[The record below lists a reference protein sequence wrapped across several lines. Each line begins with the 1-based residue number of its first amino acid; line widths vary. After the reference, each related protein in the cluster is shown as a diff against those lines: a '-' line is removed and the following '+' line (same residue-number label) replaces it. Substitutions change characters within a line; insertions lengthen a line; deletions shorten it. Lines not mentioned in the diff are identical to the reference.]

1 MTMSTKPRVV
11 MILQARMGSTRLPGK
26 SMMDLAGVP
35 LVGRII
41 ERVKRCKKVD
51 EIVLATTQKPEDDV
65 LEELGRSYGI
75 SVFRG
80 SENDL
85 VDRYYQ
91 AAKAFNADVVVR
103 LPADNPCPE
112 PNEIDRII
120 DYHLTDQS
128 DFSSNLA
135 EVFGNGYPDGIG
147 AEAFNFETLEEVWR
161 TSSDPQKREHP
172 HLNFFDYESQEPA
185 DPDRYRVGTVQC
197 PLEFRRPDLVLDV
210 NTREEYEFMAELYEY
225 LYPRNPQFH
234 ITDVIQWYDN
244 IYRKSAKAHLNNGQ
258 S

>member
-1 MTMSTKPRVV
+1 
-11 MILQARMGSTRLPGK
+11 
-26 SMMDLAGVP
+26 MMDLAGVP

-41 ERVKRCKKVD
+41 ERVKRCQRVD

-65 LEELGRSYGI
+65 LEELARSYGI

-91 AAKAFNADVVVR
+91 AAKAFSADVVVR

-120 DYHLTDQS
+120 DYHLADQS

-147 AEAFNFETLEEVWR
+147 AEVFNLEVLEEVWR
-161 TSSDPQKREHP
+161 TSSDPQKREHV
-172 HLNFFDYESQEPA
+172 HLNLFDYKSQKAA
-185 DPDRYRVGTVQC
+185 DPDRYRIGTVQC
-197 PLEFRRPDLVLDV
+197 PPEFRRPDLVLDV
-210 NTREEYEFMAELYEY
+210 NTPEEYAFMAQLYEY

-244 IYRKSAKAHLNNGQ
+244 VYRKSGKAQ
-258 S
+258 SNTEHP

>member
-1 MTMSTKPRVV
+1 
-11 MILQARMGSTRLPGK
+11 
-26 SMMDLAGVP
+26 MMDLAGAP

-65 LEELGRSYGI
+65 LEELGHSYGI

-91 AAKAFNADVVVR
+91 AARAFNADVVVR

-112 PNEIDRII
+112 LSEIDRII
-120 DYHLTDQS
+120 AYHLTGQS

-135 EVFGNGYPDGIG
+135 EVFGNGYPDGLKGVDI
-147 AEAFNFETLEEVWR
+147 
-161 TSSDPQKREHP
+161 
-172 HLNFFDYESQEPA
+172 
-185 DPDRYRVGTVQC
+185 
-197 PLEFRRPDLVLDV
+197 PLAGRI
-210 NTREEYEFMAELYEY
+210 AA
-225 LYPRNPQFH
+225 
-234 ITDVIQWYDN
+234 ITDAFDALTSKRP
-244 IYRKSAKAHLNNGQ
+244 YRRKPFSLEKSFDIIREGQGSHFASSVVDAFFAIKDEILLIKEECKDQHESLLVVSHLWD
-258 S
+258 SIRA